1 MPAKKYPISRRQK
14 WEDQTKRSRYEVLRS
29 SQEISKVNQHTK
41 VDDVVDICP
50 AGAVL
55 SRLKKEEITHS
66 HHQADQVDTPRAIP
80 FSWYDIL
87 LICFSVLFYIA
98 DVGTDCFLAYKHYLD
113 KEEHPLY
120 FGFTVAF
127 VVLSGTVTCMFSLW
141 WYYFEYQT
149 KKESMPDEL
158 PSGKGLAIR
167 IAASVLWMGPVV
179 RYIDTIIYG
188 MQSRKRGLKPKQ
200 RQYYYEQMQ
209 FERVDGAML
218 RLLEAFL
225 ESAPQF
231 LLQVYIVLE
240 NGLDGE
246 KERNYFLGNFHGVL
260 EPM

>member
-1 MPAKKYPISRRQK
+1 
-14 WEDQTKRSRYEVLRS
+14 
-29 SQEISKVNQHTK
+29 
-41 VDDVVDICP
+41 
-50 AGAVL
+50 
-55 SRLKKEEITHS
+55 
-66 HHQADQVDTPRAIP
+66 
-80 FSWYDIL
+80 
-87 LICFSVLFYIA
+87 
-98 DVGTDCFLAYKHYLD
+98 
-113 KEEHPLY
+113 
-120 FGFTVAF
+120 
-127 VVLSGTVTCMFSLW
+127 
-141 WYYFEYQT
+141 
-149 KKESMPDEL
+149 MPDEL

-260 EPM
+260 EPMWERG